1 MRWRREDSFPVS
13 QAPERIC
20 RRLSRFCNILLQDL
34 TPLYVKITRSKNLL
48 SVCQRK
54 LKLST
59 YLHIVSYNHISFVTR
74 RYQLG
79 WVLALSSQRRIQG
92 RGPGGRPDPP
102 PPPLIFRPNWG
113 PKGRKQFFER
123 PPAHPLFSRFGSGS
137 GSGFYSI
144 TWRTAAR
151 SAGYKIYFRKK
162 TSIQRWLFS
171 LSVRYLSFL
180 WIHTSWL
187 FVHGSRVFIQ
197 SNK

>member
-1 MRWRREDSFPVS
+1 MRWRRENSFPVS
-13 QAPERIC
+13 PAPERIC

-34 TPLYVKITRSKNLL
+34 TPLYVKITRSENLL

-92 RGPGGRPDPP
+92 RGPGGRPHP

-187 FVHGSRVFIQ
+187 FVHGSRLFIQ

>member
-1 MRWRREDSFPVS
+1 MLWRKEDSCPVS
-13 QAPERIC
+13 LAPERIC
-20 RRLSRFCNILLQDL
+20 QRLSRFCNILLQDL
-34 TPLYVKITRSKNLL
+34 TPLHVKITSSTSLL
-48 SVCQRK
+48 SVCQK
-54 LKLST
+54 KHKLST
-59 YLHIVSYNHISFVTR
+59 YLHIVSYNHISFLTR

-79 WVLALSSQRRIQG
+79 WVLALSSQWRIQG
-92 RGPGGRPDPP
+92 RGPGPP
-102 PPPLIFRPNWG
+102 
-113 PKGRKQFFER
+113 FFGR